1 MEDRDRVDILA
12 AREDERVFENLVAKY
27 KTFILYQAFRAVRHF
42 VTTGDDEWSVALGAF
57 SEAVTSWDSEKGPF
71 RPFAALVIRRRLAD
85 YIQTEARHS
94 PEISVEPQ
102 LLSGEYEDEDDA
114 SGARIRST
122 VYEVSGY
129 ADEGST
135 PGYSAA
141 RDEIDAVRKLIEPY
155 GFTFED
161 LVSCSPKAD
170 KTRKSCAAAI
180 ATLIIS
186 EELFGAMRRDR
197 QLPMK
202 QLTESSGVDRR
213 IIERHRRYII
223 AAAEIMKGDYPL
235 IGSYLEAVKEYIEGM
250 RESE

>member
-1 MEDRDRVDILA
+1 MEDRDREAIVA
-12 AREDERVFENLVAKY
+12 AREDERVFEELVGKY

-42 VTTGDDEWSVALGAF
+42 VTTSDDEWSVALVAF
-57 SEAVTSWDSEKGPF
+57 SEAVEAWDSERGPF
-71 RPFAALVIRRRLAD
+71 RPFASLVIRRRLAD
-85 YIQTEARHS
+85 YIQAEARHS
-94 PEISVEPQ
+94 AEISVEPL

-155 GFTFED
+155 GFSFED
-161 LVSCSPKAD
+161 LVSCSPKAE
-170 KTRKSCAAAI
+170 KTKKSCAVVI
-180 ATLIIS
+180 GTLVAS
-186 EELFGAMRRDR
+186 EALFESMRRDR
-197 QLPMK
+197 LLPMK
-202 QLTESSGVDRR
+202 QLVDASKIDRR

-223 AAAEIMKGDYPL
+223 ASAEILKGDYPL
-235 IGSYLEAVKEYIEGM
+235 IGSYLGAVREYVKGM
-250 RESE
+250 QES